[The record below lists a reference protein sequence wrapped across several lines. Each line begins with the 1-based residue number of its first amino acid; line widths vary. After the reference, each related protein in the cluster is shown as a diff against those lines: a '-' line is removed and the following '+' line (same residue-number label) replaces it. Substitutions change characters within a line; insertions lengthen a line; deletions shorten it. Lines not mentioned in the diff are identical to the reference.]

1 MSVEPLPPT
10 AGSPAVH
17 TALSG
22 LGEVVAQLLQ
32 VLREAESEERTRA
45 LLAERDEHALAIFQE
60 ILSLPPIGL

>member
-22 LGEVVAQLLQ
+22 LGEVVAQLRQ
-32 VLREAESEERTRA
+32 VLREAEASYP
-45 LLAERDEHALAIFQE
+45 AIGT
-60 ILSLPPIGL
+60 PVAPAR